1 MHKFLLLLMMGVLTT
16 LCVSAEDIDTSRVI
30 GLQEI
35 VISTPKESGDLRQLP
50 SSVSLIGSQQMA
62 DNRVNSLKNISALV
76 PNFFIPDYGSRL
88 TSAVYIRGV
97 GARIN
102 TPAVGLYVDNIPYV
116 DKSAFDFNFYDIER
130 VDVLRGPQGTLYGR
144 NTMGGLIRVYTRS
157 PFAGTGTDV
166 KMGFATKDNHH
177 NISLTHYHRI
187 SNMFAF
193 SAGGYYDGSRG
204 FFKNDFTHERVD
216 ASKSGGGRL
225 RGIWFPS
232 DSWKLDLNLNY
243 DYSDEGAYP
252 YYYKGVVSGV
262 EQYPELMGKISNNRE
277 SRYRRSLFNTGLN
290 LEYQADK
297 WQMNAITGYQNL
309 SDRMFLDQDFL
320 TPDIYSLE
328 QKQRINTLTEE
339 ITFKPLPFKGETEG
353 VRSSWDWLFGLNFMY
368 QWLHTEAPV
377 HFYNDGLRWLEGNI
391 NRNLPDVNN
400 INMLQAMGFT
410 SMGVNFRGD
419 DLLMGNNFDTPTL
432 GLAAFHQ
439 STFNFSDHLSAT
451 VGVRLDYEHLSMD
464 YHAPADVDYGFR
476 MPNPTNPKMAVDLQQ
491 LSSHLIYGGK
501 LQDDYLRLLP
511 KFALQYEFGGQGSR
525 VKGQEARGERQG
537 SRGEGQGARG
547 NNCIY
552 FSLSQGQRSGGYNL
566 QMFSDLLQGAL
577 RVDMMDG
584 VKQGVK
590 DYLAELA
597 ATTPSMPSFV
607 PDMVG
612 GIMDENMPQ
621 FSVPTTEQVVYR
633 PEYSWNYELGTHLTL
648 FDNTLLLDAAVYLML
663 TKDQQI
669 ARFADSGLGR
679 KMVNAGRSRSYG
691 FETSLRWTP
700 VSQLSFMGS
709 YGYTHATFTD
719 YDGGTGE
726 DYTGNYIPFVPMHTA
741 YLDAAYS
748 FPLTS
753 FPLKGARGS
762 FGLNYTGVGR
772 IYWTESNSHHQPF
785 YAQLGARLSFET
797 SQFSVM
803 LWGKNLTGKRFNTFY
818 FESAGRG
825 FEQHGKPVQFGIDLK
840 FNI

>member
-1 MHKFLLLLMMGVLTT
+1 MHKFLLLLMMVL
-16 LCVSAEDIDTSRVI
+16 LPILSVSAEDIDTSRVI

-35 VISTPKESGDLRQLP
+35 VISTPKETGDMRQLP
-50 SSVSLIGSQQMA
+50 SSVSLIGAQQMA
-62 DNRVNSLKNISALV
+62 DNHIHSLKNISAIV

-97 GARIN
+97 GSRIN

-144 NTMGGLIRVYTRS
+144 NTMGGLIKVHTKS
-157 PFAGTGTDV
+157 PFSGDGTDI
-166 KMGFATKDNHH
+166 KLGFATQDNHH
-177 NISLTHYHRI
+177 NFSLTHYHRI
-187 SNMFAF
+187 SDTFAF
-193 SAGGYYDGSRG
+193 SAGGYYEGSRG
-204 FFKNDFTHERVD
+204 FFKNDFTAERVD

-225 RGIWFPS
+225 RGVWLPT
-232 DSWKLDLNLNY
+232 DRWKLDLSINY

-252 YYYKGVVSGV
+252 YYYIGTISGT
-262 EQYPELMGKISNNRE
+262 EQYPELIGKISNNRE
-277 SRYRRSLFNTGLN
+277 SRYRRGLLNTGLN
-290 LEYQADK
+290 VEYQADK
-297 WQMNAITGYQNL
+297 WQMNAVTGYQNL
-309 SDRMFLDQDFL
+309 NDRMFLDQDFL

-328 QKQRINTLTEE
+328 QRQHINTLTEE
-339 ITFKPLPFKGETEG
+339 VIFKSRPSKSPLKGDL
-353 VRSSWDWLFGLNFMY
+353 SSRPLRESGERVSWSWLFGLNFMY

-391 NRNLPDVNN
+391 NGNMPDVNKVN
-400 INMLQAMGFT
+400 TLQAMGFT
-410 SMGVNFRGD
+410 SMGVNFRGNQ
-419 DLLMGNNFDTPTL
+419 LLMGNNFDTPTL

-439 STFNFSDHLSAT
+439 STLNISDRLSAT
-451 VGVRLDYEHLSMD
+451 LGLRLDYEHLSMD
-464 YHAPADVDYGFR
+464 YYAPADVDYGFR

-491 LSSHLIYGGK
+491 LSSHLLYSG
-501 LQDDYLRLLP
+501 LLRNDYVRLLP
-511 KFALQYEFGGQGSR
+511 KFTLKWSVPSPSGEMERGSL
-525 VKGQEARGERQG
+525 
-537 SRGEGQGARG
+537 
-547 NNCIY
+547 Y
-552 FSLSQGQRSGGYNL
+552 FSIAQGQRSGGYNL

-584 VKQGVK
+584 IKDGVK
-590 DYLAELA
+590 GYLAELA
-597 ATTPSMPSFV
+597 ATTSMPSFV

-612 GIMDENMPQ
+612 GIMDEKMPQ
-621 FSVPTTEQVVYR
+621 FTTPTTEQVVYR

-648 FDNTLLLDAAVYLML
+648 FDHTLLLDAAAFLML

-691 FETSLRWTP
+691 FETSLNWMPNNHLTII
-700 VSQLSFMGS
+700 GN

-719 YDGGTGE
+719 YDGGGGE
-726 DYTGNYIPFVPMHTA
+726 DYTGNYIPFVPMHTFN
-741 YLDAAYS
+741 LDAAYRIS
-748 FPLTS
+748 ISSPF
-753 FPLKGARGS
+753 KGDRRGS
-762 FGLNYTGVGR
+762 VSLGLNYTGTGR
-772 IYWTESNSHHQPF
+772 IYWTESNSHQQPF

-797 SQFSVM
+797 PRFSVM

-825 FEQHGKPVQFGIDLK
+825 FEQHGKPFQMGIDLK
-840 FNI
+840 LNI